1 LQVGHHD
8 AWIATRIG
16 FPAFWAAAK
25 DFASNVL
32 VSKAKAWAVK
42 PALAAIAARTT
53 ERRESMMGV
62 LLVLMAK
69 SFLGPAGVAC
79 TSQSAGWKSNSG
91 HSAASGE
98 GQTAGRRAGEPLVPG
113 VGRDRCRSG
122 RLVDQPRK

>member
-1 LQVGHHD
+1 M
-8 AWIATRIG
+8 ATRIG

-32 VSKAKAWAVK
+32 VSKAKAWAVR
-42 PALAAIAARTT
+42 PVLAAIAARTT
-53 ERRESMMGV
+53 ERRESMMGA

-69 SFLGPAGVAC
+69 SFVGPAGVAC
-79 TSQSAGWKSNSG
+79 TSQTAGWKSNSG
-91 HSAASGE
+91 HSAVWGE